1 MDVFYFITI
10 LFLYMCSEEIS
21 EILNRHNTLREANAD
36 LMSHSGM
43 LEREVDEFRKNLQ
56 SLKTEKQNQLL
67 VSTSIVQDQQA
78 ELEKIQS
85 NVKAQEEEKLM
96 KEDKKKDISRELSQ
110 TTQAIRNLF
119 GRCFTTMRT
128 KPVFA
133 GHKDSAGMIEV
144 LDFELDIILLRI
156 SDLVEISQEYKFS
169 LENGTIGGSGASIG
183 DLKENST
190 ASLQTMSKS
199 VF

>member
-1 MDVFYFITI
+1 M
-10 LFLYMCSEEIS
+10 
-21 EILNRHNTLREANAD
+21 
-36 LMSHSGM
+36 
-43 LEREVDEFRKNLQ
+43 DEFRRNLQ

-119 GRCFTTMRT
+119 GRCFTTMRI

-133 GHKDSAGMIEV
+133 GHKDSTSVLEV
-144 LDFELDIILLRI
+144 LDYELDIILMRI
-156 SDLVEISQEYKFS
+156 SDLVEISNEYKFS
-169 LENGTIGGSGASIG
+169 MENGLSASSG

-190 ASLQTMSKS
+190 ASLQTASKS
-199 VF
+199 VI